1 MNLIVN
7 GKEKNTESRTV
18 QDLLDEL
25 DINNKVMA
33 AAVNM
38 NVVKKENWST
48 YELSEN
54 DKVEFLQFVGGG
66 WLPSFMFGNLHL
78 SLHIR
83 SLNHIRMM

>member
-66 WLPSFMFGNLHL
+66 
-78 SLHIR
+78 
-83 SLNHIRMM
+83 

>member
-7 GKEKNTESRTV
+7 GKEKNTESKTV

-25 DINNKVMA
+25 DINSKVMA

-38 NVVKKENWST
+38 NVVKKENWAT

-66 WLPSFMFGNLHL
+66 
-78 SLHIR
+78 
-83 SLNHIRMM
+83 